1 MLSHKAKKARFF
13 DNTNP
18 QHLAWLKRKLARGH
32 RYRRKYR
39 RGGREAHQPRH
50 LQSRRPAMSYWWEAL
65 MVVGYH
71 GAAGKAVVTTR
82 REAWAAAQLAKS
94 KANRFGGV

>member
-1 MLSHKAKKARFF
+1 
-13 DNTNP
+13 
-18 QHLAWLKRKLARGH
+18 
-32 RYRRKYR
+32 
-39 RGGREAHQPRH
+39 
-50 LQSRRPAMSYWWEAL
+50 MSYWWEAL